1 MRSAKGLAMRSVM
14 ESVLRSFIGS
24 VLGSLSTCHELYRA
38 SQSSDQVITAL
49 IDKCRYRDARAAK
62 KKLAC
67 GTFNKCEVC
76 TNQAGVGFLCVGWL
90 VGESRLNGYC
100 GAHASESPA

>member
-1 MRSAKGLAMRSVM
+1 MV
-14 ESVLRSFIGS
+14 
-24 VLGSLSTCHELYRA
+24 T
-38 SQSSDQVITAL
+38 DQVITAL

>member
-1 MRSAKGLAMRSVM
+1 MQVA
-14 ESVLRSFIGS
+14 
-24 VLGSLSTCHELYRA
+24 T
-38 SQSSDQVITAL
+38 SQQV
-49 IDKCRYRDARAAK
+49 
-62 KKLAC
+62 AC